1 MSLDRRKFVLLACGS
16 TIGGLLSVNAF
27 GETYSLSGKVRDTAA
42 HAVPSA
48 SVWVKR
54 MRDGKVMTAETNAD
68 GDYALPDLEPGDY
81 KVWAKAGELE
91 AAPVKVTL
99 SAGQTTDLVVSPA
112 LHRSGTIR

>member
-1 MSLDRRKFVLLACGS
+1 MLGAAIS
-16 TIGGLLSVNAF
+16 GGLLGVNAF
-27 GETYSLSGKVRDTAA
+27 GETYSLSGKVSDTAA

-48 SVWVKR
+48 TVWAR
-54 MRDGKVMTAETNAD
+54 RIRDGKVFTARTNGD
-68 GDYALPDLEPGDY
+68 GDYAIPELEPGDY

-112 LHRSGTIR
+112 LHR